1 MAEEGQLEE
10 KSVLEISWIFP
21 AFFRNPV
28 QMILQRILVDKKS
41 VGCIFQRHIA
51 GEICPQYGT
60 LLFPQSV

>member
-21 AFFRNPV
+21 TFFRDPV

-51 GEICPQYGT
+51 GEIGPQYGT
-60 LLFPQSV
+60 FLFRQSV